1 MKVKIKINSNDD
13 LRNIPGMGPAMPMN
27 RLVEGELGG
36 EPGYPNL
43 ILVKRGEWPDLL
55 VTLEGKAMVVT
66 HRPSLTKAQ
75 QQSQPQGNVGK

>member
-13 LRNIPGMGPAMPMN
+13 LRNITGMGPAMPMN

-43 ILVKRGEWPDLL
+43 ILVKRDPHPDIL
-55 VTLEGKAMVVT
+55 VTLEGKAMVVLS
-66 HRPSLTKAQ
+66 RAPAKQ
-75 QQSQPQGNVGK
+75 QQPQGNVGGK